1 MTKTTFGATKR
12 GDGQFTCGNQTSIA
26 AEKRKRRLEEE
37 IEDGRWQKQPKED
50 YHR

>member
-12 GDGQFTCGNQTSIA
+12 GDRQFTCGNQTSIA
-26 AEKRKRRLEEE
+26 TEKRRRLEEE
-37 IEDGRWQKQPKED
+37 IQDGRWQKQTKED